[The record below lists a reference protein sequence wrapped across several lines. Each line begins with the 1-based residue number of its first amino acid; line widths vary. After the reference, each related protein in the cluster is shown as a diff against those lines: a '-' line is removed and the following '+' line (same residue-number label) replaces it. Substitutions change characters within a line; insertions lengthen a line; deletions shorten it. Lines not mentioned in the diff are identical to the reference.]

1 MIDAIAAIRE
11 ILQADAPLVAKV
23 GDRVHLQRLP
33 EGHDFEN
40 QAVVYSTRGG
50 STDLYVPFVRP
61 SIQIQAWGKDSVAAQ
76 ETYRLVHDALH
87 DKSRISVA
95 SGFLVFAFA
104 EVFGQTL
111 IDPDTKKPFVLAFFR
126 AIFRKD

>member
-1 MIDAIAAIRE
+1 MIDAVAAIRE
-11 ILQADAPLVAKV
+11 ILLADSALVAKV
-23 GDRVHLQRLP
+23 SDRVYSLRLP
-33 EGHDFEN
+33 ERHNFDN
-40 QAVVYSTRGG
+40 QAVVYSIRGG
-50 STDLYVPFVRP
+50 STDLYVPFIRP

-76 ETYRLVHDALH
+76 EIYRLVHDALH

-104 EVFGQTL
+104 EVLGQTL
-111 IDPDTKKPFVLAFFR
+111 IDPDSKRPFVLAFFR

>member
-1 MIDAIAAIRE
+1 MIDVPAAIRE
-11 ILQADAPLVAKV
+11 VLLADAGLVVKV
-23 GDRVHLQRLP
+23 GDRIFLQRLP
-33 EGHDFEN
+33 EKHNFN
-40 QAVVYSTRGG
+40 QQAVVLSVRGG
-50 STDLYVPFVRP
+50 TTELYVPFIRP
-61 SIQIQAWGKDSVAAQ
+61 SVQVQCWGKDTIDAQ

-95 SGFLVFAFA
+95 SGFLVYAFA
-104 EVFGQTL
+104 EVFGQNL